1 MATLPITGSQIS
13 FGQVNQAFAPPG
25 TRTPGS
31 AGNAP
36 SGGQNIK
43 LSAVLGAN
51 INSHPGEI
59 TIAAGT
65 AIRFS
70 YSFGGRT
77 GPYS

>member
-1 MATLPITGSQIS
+1 MATLPATGSQIS
-13 FGQVNQAFAPPG
+13 FGQVNRVF
-25 TRTPGS
+25 TNNTPGA

-51 INSHPGEI
+51 ATYHPSGD
-59 TIAAGT
+59 TSAAGT

-70 YSFGGRT
+70 FTFGGKT

>member
-1 MATLPITGSQIS
+1 MATTLPATGSAIS
-13 FGQVNQAFAPPG
+13 FGQVNRVFTG
-25 TRTPGS
+25 NTPGA

-51 INSHPGEI
+51 ITYHPGES

-70 YSFGGRT
+70 HSFGSRT